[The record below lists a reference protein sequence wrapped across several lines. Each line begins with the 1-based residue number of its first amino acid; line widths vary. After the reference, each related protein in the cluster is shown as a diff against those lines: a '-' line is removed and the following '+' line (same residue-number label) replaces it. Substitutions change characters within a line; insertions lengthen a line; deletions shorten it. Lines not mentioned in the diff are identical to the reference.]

1 MFRFR
6 FSARQ
11 SNAKRTRRIRIG
23 TLPARAAAS
32 AGSSPPYRRS
42 ASERSVP
49 ASKLYIENKQYMFSQ
64 IVKNT

>member
-23 TLPARAAAS
+23 TLPARAAAF
-32 AGSSPPYRRS
+32 AGSSPPYRRP

-49 ASKLYIENKQYMFSQ
+49 AYKI
-64 IVKNT
+64 

>member
-6 FSARQ
+6 FPARK
-11 SNAKRTRRIRIG
+11 SNTNRPRRIRIG

-32 AGSSPPYRRS
+32 AGSSPPYRRP

-49 ASKLYIENKQYMFSQ
+49 AYKI
-64 IVKNT
+64 